1 MPPRPIANAP
11 CSWGTL
17 EFADLSGTRI
27 EYTQMLDELVAT
39 GYTGTELGDWGFMP
53 TEPAALAAE
62 LQRRNLTLIGA
73 FVPIDLRG
81 DEATVAPAIEHA
93 CRTGTLLAQ
102 ASQRIGQTHQPLVI
116 LADTNGTDPI
126 RTANA
131 GRVSGRTRSGILVH
145 AAKVASQAAR
155 AIHAVCGLQSAF
167 HHHCAGIIE
176 TPDEIQR
183 FLHHV
188 DTELLGLVFDTG
200 HMLYGAN
207 DNSCDLV
214 ALVHEFAPH
223 IRLVHYKDCNTSI
236 ADHIR
241 ATNGDYF
248 AALQAGIFCELG
260 QGAVQFDAVTRAL
273 DAIAYNGWI
282 VVEQDVLP
290 GMGAPRD
297 SAARNRHYLHTI
309 GL

>member
-1 MPPRPIANAP
+1 MPSRPIANAP

-53 TEPAALAAE
+53 TEPSALAAE

-73 FVPIDLRG
+73 FVPVDLRG
-81 DEATVAPAIEHA
+81 DAATVAPAIEHA
-93 CRTGTLLAQ
+93 CRTGTLLA
-102 ASQRIGQTHQPLVI
+102 AAAHIIGQAHRPLVI

-131 GRVSGRTRSGILVH
+131 GRITGRTPSGVIVH

-155 AIHAVCGLQSAF
+155 AIHAASGLQSAF

-176 TPDEIQR
+176 TPDEVQR
-183 FLHHV
+183 FLHHL
-188 DTELLGLVFDTG
+188 DTDLLGLVFDTG
-200 HMLYGAN
+200 HMLYGSGNN
-207 DNSCDLV
+207 DTDIV
-214 ALVHEFAPH
+214 ALLHTFAPH
-223 IRLVHYKDCNTSI
+223 IRLVHFKDCHPRV
-236 ADHIR
+236 ADTMR
-241 ATNGDYF
+241 STKGDYF

-260 QGAVQFDAVTRAL
+260 QGAIQFDAINAAL
-273 DAIAYNGWI
+273 DTIGYTGWV

-297 SAARNRHYLHTI
+297 SAARNRTFLRTI
-309 GL
+309 GI

>member
-1 MPPRPIANAP
+1 MPSRPIANAP

-17 EFADLSGTRI
+17 EFADLSGSRI

-39 GYTGTELGDWGFMP
+39 GYTGTELGDWGYMP
-53 TEPAALAAE
+53 TDPAALALE

-102 ASQRIGQTHQPLVI
+102 AAQRTSQTHQPLVI

-131 GRVSGRTRSGILVH
+131 GRISGRTRSGILVH

-155 AIHAVCGLQSAF
+155 AIHAGCGLQSAF

-200 HMLYGAN
+200 HMLYGSGAN
-207 DNSCDLV
+207 STDIV
-214 ALVHEFAPH
+214 ALLHAFAAR
-223 IRLVHYKDCNTSI
+223 IRLVHFKDCSAQV
-236 ADHIR
+236 ADTMR
-241 ATNGDYF
+241 ATKGDYF
-248 AALQAGIFCELG
+248 TALQAGIFCELG
-260 QGAVQFDAVTRAL
+260 QGAVQFDAVNNAL
-273 DAIAYNGWI
+273 DEIGYSGWI
-282 VVEQDVLP
+282 VVEQDILP

-297 SAARNRHYLHTI
+297 SAARNRSYLQTL